1 MPPRRAAAS
10 KAAPAALPLDG
21 CSIAT
26 SGRFPGTTQA
36 ALQSRITRLGA
47 TISSSVTADTSFLVA
62 TEKDYNDG
70 STKSKAATTHNVP
83 VVTLGWLDETESSN
97 AKADETK
104 YLLSSPAA
112 PAAAAPASAPA
123 SAPTPA
129 PAPAPAQTNGSKKR
143 AASSDASPPPVQDAA
158 KSKKR
163 KKIEDAKV
171 GEGSIAKK
179 SKKVMVSVDEYCPS
193 STYQVYIDNDGLIWD
208 ASLNQTNAS
217 ANNNKFYKVQVC
229 SFYNSGA
236 KTKLTYHR

>member
-1 MPPRRAAAS
+1 MPPR
-10 KAAPAALPLDG
+10 KAAPSKALMATTPLSG

-36 ALQSRITRLGA
+36 ALQSRITRLGG
-47 TISSSVTADTSFLVA
+47 TISSSVTADTSFLIA

-70 STKSKAATTHNVP
+70 SAKSKAATTHNVP
-83 VVTLGWLDETESSN
+83 VVTLDWLDETESSS

-112 PAAAAPASAPA
+112 PAAAAPASAPT
-123 SAPTPA
+123 PTPA
-129 PAPAPAQTNGSKKR
+129 PAAAP
-143 AASSDASPPPVQDAA
+143 AASSDASPAPTQDAA
-158 KSKKR
+158 KSNKR
-163 KKIEDAKV
+163 KRIEDAKV

-193 STYQVYIDNDGLIWD
+193 STFQVYIDDAGLIWD

-229 SFYNSGA
+229 SHYIIGA
-236 KTKLTYHR
+236 KKKLTYHR

>member
-1 MPPRRAAAS
+1 MAAT
-10 KAAPAALPLDG
+10 PLSG

-47 TISSSVTADTSFLVA
+47 TISSSVTADTSFLIA

-83 VVTLGWLDETESSN
+83 VVTLDWLEETESSN
-97 AKADETK
+97 SKADETK

-112 PAAAAPASAPA
+112 PAAAAA
-123 SAPTPA
+123 APT
-129 PAPAPAQTNGSKKR
+129 PAPAQTNGSKKR
-143 AASSDASPPPVQDAA
+143 AASPDASPPPAQDAA
-158 KSKKR
+158 KSNKR

-193 STYQVYIDNDGLIWD
+193 STYQVYIDDDGLIWD

-229 SFYNSGA
+229 LCYDTGA
-236 KTKLTYHR
+236 EKKLTYHR